1 MLRLLEQ
8 LKREN
13 LPIQHSIKRIA
24 SQWMSLIAWQRKVE
38 HTGAPDEQDGYEE
51 EKVSPWLLAL
61 TEVLE
66 GMLAIHCKH
75 GGDDPVLSETLSE
88 T

>member
-24 SQWMSLIAWQRKVE
+24 SQWMSLIAWHVAISLGRSPPSRVHLDE
-38 HTGAPDEQDGYEE
+38 GWYNAGA
-51 EKVSPWLLAL
+51 VIAPWDTL
-61 TEVLE
+61 T
-66 GMLAIHCKH
+66 C
-75 GGDDPVLSETLSE
+75 
-88 T
+88 